1 MSCICSIV
9 DNAVASEAKDRRF
22 ESYQVH
28 IVKNEKSPVNG
39 ALFLLRANMHDYTML
54 TLPMSE
60 APEAFPNPDGSSR
73 NGLTVYLQG
82 EPAAH

>member
-39 ALFLLRANMHDYTML
+39 ALFLRLLYQCQGHLQLFR
-54 TLPMSE
+54 TLME
-60 APEAFPNPDGSSR
+60 VVGM
-73 NGLTVYLQG
+73 V
-82 EPAAH
+82 